1 MSGTTCLSS
10 GLLISGGQITAG
22 RGTLNA
28 LTVITDGATASTIT
42 LYDNATAATGR
53 VLAKITIGGA
63 AGSGFQSW
71 NLAVR
76 HLNGIYADFTGG
88 GAAAGYIV
96 YYGA

>member
-10 GLLISGGQITAG
+10 GLFITDALITEG

-28 LTVITDGATASTIT
+28 LTVVSDGTAAATVT
-42 LYDNATAATGR
+42 LYDSATAPTGR
-53 VLAKITIGGA
+53 VLAKLAIGGA

-76 HLNGIYADFTGG
+76 HLNGIYADLTGA
-88 GAAAGYIV
+88 GAGFIV